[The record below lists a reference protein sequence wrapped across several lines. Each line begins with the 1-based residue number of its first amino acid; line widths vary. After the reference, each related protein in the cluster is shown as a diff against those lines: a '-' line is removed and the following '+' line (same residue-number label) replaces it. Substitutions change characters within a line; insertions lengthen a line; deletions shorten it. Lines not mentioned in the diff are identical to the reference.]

1 MHVLLASDSSDPAF
15 AAEEPSAESLAL
27 VAATLDEEIEA
38 VFAHLP
44 ESEVLEPIAGRG
56 EEVRER
62 LRVLVAHDRAA
73 AV

>member
-1 MHVLLASDSSDPAF
+1 MHVLLASDSSDPSF

-44 ESEVLEPIAGRG
+44 ESEVLEPIAGPRRG
-56 EEVRER
+56 
-62 LRVLVAHDRAA
+62 RARA
-73 AV
+73 PARARRA